1 MNGARHVPGRSS
13 NLCDQTTQ
21 ITYCVLL
28 QASPLR
34 PGTCRAPFAGS
45 MLLLF
50 VVSTLLTSAATM
62 KYFLKRFMPFDPSL
76 PVNNSLISS
85 SELRNQLNGLKSSID
100 NVEVELNN
108 AIAGTAVN
116 PAVNVLSQGI
126 SNPPTQ
132 AQVQAIQNKLN
143 ELINAITRPAA

>member
-1 MNGARHVPGRSS
+1 
-13 NLCDQTTQ
+13 
-21 ITYCVLL
+21 
-28 QASPLR
+28 
-34 PGTCRAPFAGS
+34 
-45 MLLLF
+45 
-50 VVSTLLTSAATM
+50 
-62 KYFLKRFMPFDPSL
+62 MPFDPTL

-132 AQVQAIQNKLN
+132 TQVQAIQNKLN
-143 ELINAITRPAA
+143 ELINAITRPAV

>member
-1 MNGARHVPGRSS
+1 
-13 NLCDQTTQ
+13 
-21 ITYCVLL
+21 
-28 QASPLR
+28 
-34 PGTCRAPFAGS
+34 
-45 MLLLF
+45 
-50 VVSTLLTSAATM
+50 
-62 KYFLKRFMPFDPSL
+62 MPFDPTL

-85 SELRNQLNGLKSSID
+85 SELRNQLNGLKSLVD
-100 NVEVELNN
+100 NVELELTN

-116 PAVNVLSQGI
+116 PAVNVLGQSI

>member
-1 MNGARHVPGRSS
+1 
-13 NLCDQTTQ
+13 
-21 ITYCVLL
+21 
-28 QASPLR
+28 
-34 PGTCRAPFAGS
+34 
-45 MLLLF
+45 
-50 VVSTLLTSAATM
+50 
-62 KYFLKRFMPFDPSL
+62 MPFDSTL

-85 SELRNQLNGLKSSID
+85 SELRNQLNGLKTIID
-100 NVEVELNN
+100 QNANTASTALVN

-116 PAVNVLSQGI
+116 PAVNVLGQSI

>member
-1 MNGARHVPGRSS
+1 
-13 NLCDQTTQ
+13 
-21 ITYCVLL
+21 
-28 QASPLR
+28 
-34 PGTCRAPFAGS
+34 
-45 MLLLF
+45 
-50 VVSTLLTSAATM
+50 
-62 KYFLKRFMPFDPSL
+62 MPFDPTL

-85 SELRNQLNGLKSSID
+85 SELRNQLNGLKSLID

-143 ELINAITRPAA
+143 ELINAITRPAV

>member
-1 MNGARHVPGRSS
+1 
-13 NLCDQTTQ
+13 
-21 ITYCVLL
+21 
-28 QASPLR
+28 
-34 PGTCRAPFAGS
+34 
-45 MLLLF
+45 
-50 VVSTLLTSAATM
+50 
-62 KYFLKRFMPFDPSL
+62 MPFDPTL

-85 SELRNQLNGLKSSID
+85 SELRNQLNGLKTIID
-100 NVEVELNN
+100 NNANTASTALIN

-116 PAVNVLSQGI
+116 PAVNTLSQSI